1 MNINNFRR
9 PFGGMTQWLYQ
20 RFTALFMVAYMATIS
35 VIMFTYK
42 PLTYEVWASL
52 FDLWALKSATLVF
65 FYLMFFHAWIGVLHV
80 TEDYIKAIY
89 LRKVINLSLLLAML
103 FELIYLTFFL
113 IGYSYD

>member
-1 MNINNFRR
+1 
-9 PFGGMTQWLYQ
+9 MTQWLYQ

-80 TEDYIKAIY
+80 TEDYIKVIY
-89 LRKVINLSLLLAML
+89 LRKVINLSLLFTML